1 MRDISY
7 ESSYFKTTFLSPLI
21 TCIRSYNYQNYAFM
35 SHHYQ
40 ILIAW
45 LLYARNNRLPPY
57 YLLSPYWRSVK
68 IHLLGHHNSLRLK
81 AERFTKLNINL
92 GKQSSP
98 LLNLCPIFYSFSLY
112 FVQLVWP
119 PYFVLCFV
127 SQKFSHT
134 PSLWSFLLVFSLPW
148 NYSPWIFV
156 QMYLFAENFHEYINT
171 LQGLHN
177 YSSYCLKHL
186 TWFKYIFSLYLL
198 HLLYIICFP
207 CYNKS
212 SRKAE
217 VFHCSVHWYIPRS

>member
-92 GKQSSP
+92 RKQSSP
-98 LLNLCPIFYSFSLY
+98 LLNLCPIFYSFSPL
-112 FVQLVWP
+112 LCP
-119 PYFVLCFV
+119 ASLTSLLCSLLCF
-127 SQKFSHT
+127 SKILTH
-134 PSLWSFLLVFSLPW
+134 SFLMVFSTSIFSTLELFPLNFCSNVPFCWKLPW
-148 NYSPWIFV
+148 IY
-156 QMYLFAENFHEYINT
+156 
-171 LQGLHN
+171 
-177 YSSYCLKHL
+177 
-186 TWFKYIFSLYLL
+186 
-198 HLLYIICFP
+198 
-207 CYNKS
+207 
-212 SRKAE
+212 
-217 VFHCSVHWYIPRS
+217 